1 MKKCSLLLILT
12 SAVAV
17 AQESYYDDVNIELTG
32 QALYE
37 ELQTKLE
44 SYNIEYT
51 YSDYR
56 DNMPITDANPED
68 PNEVSLVYGFND
80 TDGNCITDRTRDNDS
95 FGGDPCEYNREHTF
109 ARSLAEPSMG
119 SANSTTTGIAA
130 DPHNLRPSDVQRNG
144 LRGSKKF
151 AAGNGDS
158 GDVSSGNWYPGDE
171 WRGDIA
177 RAMMYMYV
185 RYEDRCL
192 PSLVGVG
199 TLQGDTQM
207 LELFLQWNVDD
218 PVSEFETQRNDP
230 LEMDYGSR
238 NPFID
243 NPYLATLIWGGP
255 MAENKWDA
263 LSVSNST
270 TTKTILYPNPVVDI
284 LTLKNSNQLSEI
296 TIYDLSGRIINL
308 YENHITGGEIVINVS
323 NFPSGFY
330 FITSGSNTQKFI
342 KL

>member
-1 MKKCSLLLILT
+1 MKNYYLLLILAST
-12 SAVAV
+12 VAV
-17 AQESYYDDVNIELTG
+17 AQEPYYDDVNIELTG

-68 PNEVSLVYGFND
+68 PNEVLLVYGFND

-109 ARSLAEPSMG
+109 ARSLAEPGMG

-151 AAGNGDS
+151 AAGSGDS

-199 TLQGDTQM
+199 SLQGDTQM

-218 PVSEFETQRNDP
+218 PVSEFETRRNDP

-255 MAENKWDA
+255 MAENKWEA
-263 LSVSNST
+263 LSVFNP
-270 TTKTILYPNPVVDI
+270 TITNTVLYPNPVKND
-284 LTLKNSNQLSEI
+284 LTLKSLNPLSEI
-296 TIYDLSGRIINL
+296 TIYNALGLQVTR
-308 YENHITGGEIVINVS
+308 YENRDAHIEVTINVS
-323 NFPSGFY
+323 NFPNGLY
-330 FITSGSNTQKFI
+330 FIKSGSDTQKFI